1 MSVSTCMHRCEC
13 GDPRLTS
20 GIILNTFATLLT
32 EAASL
37 NKTQFSP
44 RWSALLAVLFWGSLS
59 TFYLP
64 NWDYRRVAMPTQ
76 HLHGFWVSEL
86 QSLGL

>member
-1 MSVSTCMHRCEC
+1 MYVCEHMHAKMHMHIYTCEC
-13 GDPRLTS
+13 GDPRLTP
-20 GIILNTFATLLT
+20 GIIFNTFSTLLT

-44 RWSALLAVLFWGSLS
+44 RWSALLAVLFCGTLS

-64 NWDYRRVAMPTQ
+64 R
-76 HLHGFWVSEL
+76 
-86 QSLGL
+86 LGL